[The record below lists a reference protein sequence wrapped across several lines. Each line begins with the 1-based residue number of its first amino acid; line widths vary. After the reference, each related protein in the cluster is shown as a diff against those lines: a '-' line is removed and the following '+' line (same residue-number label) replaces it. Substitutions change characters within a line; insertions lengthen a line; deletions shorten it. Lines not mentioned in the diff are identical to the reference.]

1 MENKSIDGLISEEQS
16 IDLGKIIQK
25 LALNKGIFLK
35 FAIIGVLGW
44 LLCALIYFFL
54 ISPTNHFSIVI
65 AYNFPQAA
73 DGKYPNGNPLNP
85 SDILS
90 GGSVETAWKENSLGD
105 KGISLNDFLSGL
117 SVEPYSQTFESA
129 DKKYKTLLSQKNL
142 SRADIESIEANYK
155 QEINAA
161 AKQNVQITLS
171 TSSKLDNGTV
181 SKVLNDVVQNWS
193 KQSKEKLGALRGS
206 LSNTELLNPAMKDVA
221 PYEMLSYLNYVTFA
235 LGNTIEK
242 MIIDPNSNSLRDSK
256 TDLNLTGVLIRLKE
270 LSKYGIEKLESIVV
284 ANVPATKTDIDVA
297 VKNIESLKDK
307 QDALTQEAK
316 GYRQSLLDYAGQT
329 SQGREQING
338 SLNSDRGRYQQDNNT
353 SNVQLSGDAVN
364 KIIDVVQSSKDA
376 QFRQELVLRRM
387 TAENESIKLIEQIR
401 KNERLLSRAKISSG
415 VMSQQFKLEYQ
426 QQIDRIWSELGGLL
440 VAVKSI
446 QIQAQ
451 KEFIGNSGLLFST
464 VEPLKV
470 MSPEKTKVK
479 VNIAVML
486 AIFMLIAFVGATI
499 KSLYGRQ

>member
-1 MENKSIDGLISEEQS
+1 
-16 IDLGKIIQK
+16 
-25 LALNKGIFLK
+25 
-35 FAIIGVLGW
+35 
-44 LLCALIYFFL
+44 
-54 ISPTNHFSIVI
+54 
-65 AYNFPQAA
+65 
-73 DGKYPNGNPLNP
+73 
-85 SDILS
+85 
-90 GGSVETAWKENSLGD
+90 
-105 KGISLNDFLSGL
+105 
-117 SVEPYSQTFESA
+117 
-129 DKKYKTLLSQKNL
+129 
-142 SRADIESIEANYK
+142 
-155 QEINAA
+155 
-161 AKQNVQITLS
+161 
-171 TSSKLDNGTV
+171 
-181 SKVLNDVVQNWS
+181 
-193 KQSKEKLGALRGS
+193 
-206 LSNTELLNPAMKDVA
+206 
-221 PYEMLSYLNYVTFA
+221 
-235 LGNTIEK
+235 

-316 GYRQSLLDYAGQT
+316 GYRQSLLDYAGQA

-415 VMSQQFKLEYQ
+415 VMSQQIKLEYQ